1 VDLPMLPYST
11 TLLPSQFGFLE
22 TTKYNNEI
30 VKVKESKPDKLI
42 VSRILDIDNVISI
55 NSAKFIPLSHAE
67 TLLKLIKNYDF
78 KLKSEKSFI
87 NRFNLDFEMI
97 FERLGNKFKKILL
110 SKADIIK
117 YADKSFDKTLKIL
130 DKED

>member
-1 VDLPMLPYST
+1 MYIIIN
-11 TLLPSQFGFLE
+11 
-22 TTKYNNEI
+22 KYNNEI

-130 DKED
+130 DSED